1 MFENWF
7 KKSSAARAAIEA
19 ASTEEQRDIARKNRR
34 ALREEIDRA
43 CGDDITKR
51 AFSDYCSAR
60 NNGNLFMDIN
70 SVLWSKEV
78 PAFVESLRSH
88 GVQMFTVSSTFGGAV
103 ELYWELEK
111 AGCHMVGM
119 REVFTSSYVGDTD
132 EHEKVPAVLFSLY

>member
-1 MFENWF
+1 MFETWY
-7 KKSSAARAAIEA
+7 KESSAARAAIEA

-78 PAFVESLRSH
+78 PAYVESLRSH
-88 GVQMFTVSSTFGGAV
+88 GVQMFTVSSTFSSAV

-119 REVFTSSYVGDTD
+119 REVFTSELIGDTD
-132 EHEKVPAVLFSLY
+132 EHKKVPAVLFSLY

>member
-7 KKSSAARAAIEA
+7 KESSAARAAIEA

-78 PAFVESLRSH
+78 PAFVERDELVTCEVADDAH
-88 GVQMFTVSSTFGGAV
+88 VTDGDAV
-103 ELYWELEK
+103 GIT
-111 AGCHMVGM
+111 AA
-119 REVFTSSYVGDTD
+119 RQ
-132 EHEKVPAVLFSLY
+132 

>member
-1 MFENWF
+1 MFETWLKELN
-7 KKSSAARAAIEA
+7 AARAAIET

-51 AFSDYCSAR
+51 ALADYCSAR
-60 NNGNLFMDIN
+60 NNGNLFLDIN

-78 PAFVESLRSH
+78 PAFVESLRDH

>member
-1 MFENWF
+1 MFETWLKELN
-7 KKSSAARAAIEA
+7 AARAAIEA
-19 ASTEEQRDIARKNRR
+19 ASTEEQRDIARKKRR

-60 NNGNLFMDIN
+60 NNGNLFLDIN

-78 PAFVESLRSH
+78 PAFVESLRCH

-119 REVFTSSYVGDTD
+119 REVFTSSCVGDTD